1 MGLGKTLQT
10 IALILHMKQTLQ
22 SEDPILVIAPS
33 SLLSNW
39 RNELRK
45 FAPALS
51 VSAYYGNA
59 RDDLG
64 GDEDKENGEPPAK
77 KRRKSA
83 VCTACA
89 PVAISVFGLQYKY
102 DSATKILRRGPWP
115 GIPKQVKAQEFDKH
129 DKHMFPA
136 QEKTDVVLTTFGTVR
151 SDAAKLSKAKY
162 AAIVIDE
169 AQVIKN
175 SKSQISQSMR
185 GRDWPERS
193 ACCFFCR

>member
-1 MGLGKTLQT
+1 MLRADMGLGKTLQT

-89 PVAISVFGLQYKY
+89 PVAISVFQL
-102 DSATKILRRGPWP
+102 
-115 GIPKQVKAQEFDKH
+115 PKQTKRRN
-129 DKHMFPA
+129 
-136 QEKTDVVLTTFGTVR
+136 LT
-151 SDAAKLSKAKY
+151 
-162 AAIVIDE
+162 
-169 AQVIKN
+169 
-175 SKSQISQSMR
+175 SMTNKCSR
-185 GRDWPERS
+185 HRRKRTS
-193 ACCFFCR
+193 F